1 MIGELAA
8 LVLACATNVH
18 PSTMQA
24 LIGHE
29 SQHQPYAIGINGSNR
44 LNRQPNTRDEAIVQ
58 AKTLRSQ
65 GIDFDAGLAQINVR
79 NWDWLKLNAETVF
92 DPCTNL
98 QAAQTVLTH
107 CYTRAVKLYTDEQQ
121 ALQAALSC
129 YNTGHLE
136 RGFQNGYVGKVLA
149 QAGIKIPGL
158 LAPKADK
165 TSNVV
170 KAETETG
177 AEDPPK
183 PTASEPPPA
192 TRGDRDG
199 FVSNP
204 APDGFSRPSEPQKP
218 TSTSTFSR
226 SFGNRF
232 SPSVFH

>member
-29 SQHQPYAIGINGSNR
+29 SHHQPYAIGINGSNR
-44 LNRQPNTRDEAIVQ
+44 LNKQPNTRDEAIVQ
-58 AKTLRSQ
+58 AKALRSQ

-107 CYTRAVKLYTDEQQ
+107 CYTRAVNLYSDEQQ

-170 KAETETG
+170 KAETGT
-177 AEDPPK
+177 EDPPK
-183 PTASEPPPA
+183 NPATEPQPS

-204 APDGFSRPSEPQKP
+204 APDGFSQPSEPQKP
-218 TSTSTFSR
+218 ASTF
-226 SFGNRF
+226 
-232 SPSVFH
+232 

>member
-1 MIGELAA
+1 
-8 LVLACATNVH
+8 
-18 PSTMQA
+18 
-24 LIGHE
+24 
-29 SQHQPYAIGINGSNR
+29 
-44 LNRQPNTRDEAIVQ
+44 
-58 AKTLRSQ
+58 
-65 GIDFDAGLAQINVR
+65 LAQINVR

-136 RGFQNGYVGKVLA
+136 RGFRNGYVTKVLA

-158 LAPKADK
+158 LAPTADK

-170 KAETETG
+170 KAETETK
-177 AEDPPK
+177 DPHKAPATEPQ
-183 PTASEPPPA
+183 PT

-204 APDGFSRPSEPQKP
+204 APDGFSQPTAPQKP
-218 TSTSTFSR
+218 ESTF
-226 SFGNRF
+226 
-232 SPSVFH
+232 

>member
-1 MIGELAA
+1 
-8 LVLACATNVH
+8 
-18 PSTMQA
+18 MQA

-29 SQHQPYAIGINGSNR
+29 SHHQPYAIGINGSNY
-44 LNRQPNTRDEAIVQ
+44 LNNQPSTRDEAINQ

-136 RGFQNGYVGKVLA
+136 RGFKNGYVTKVLA

-158 LAPKADK
+158 LAPAADK

-170 KAETETG
+170 KVETETG
-177 AEDPPK
+177 AETKDPPK
-183 PTASEPPPA
+183 PAASEPPPA
-192 TRGDRDG
+192 MRGDRDG

-204 APDGFSRPSEPQKP
+204 APDGFSQPSEPQKP
-218 TSTSTFSR
+218 ASTF
-226 SFGNRF
+226 
-232 SPSVFH
+232 

>member
-8 LVLACATNVH
+8 LVLACASNVH

-29 SQHQPYAIGINGSNR
+29 SQYQPYAIGFNSSDR
-44 LNRQPNTRDEAIVQ
+44 HHSQPNTRDEAIIE

-92 DPCTNL
+92 EPCTNL

-136 RGFQNGYVGKVLA
+136 RGFKNGYVTKVLA

-158 LAPKADK
+158 LAPTADK

-170 KAETETG
+170 KAETGARAG
-177 AEDPPK
+177 AETKDPPK
-183 PTASEPPPA
+183 TLATEAQPT

-199 FVSNP
+199 FISNP
-204 APDGFSRPSEPQKP
+204 APDGFSQPSKPQKP
-218 TSTSTFSR
+218 ASTF
-226 SFGNRF
+226 
-232 SPSVFH
+232 

>member
-1 MIGELAA
+1 
-8 LVLACATNVH
+8 
-18 PSTMQA
+18 MQA

-29 SQHQPYAIGINGSNR
+29 SQYQPYAIGINGSNR
-44 LNRQPNTRDEAIVQ
+44 LNKQPNTRDEAIIQ

-107 CYTRAVKLYTDEQQ
+107 CYSRAVNLYSDEQQ

-165 TSNVV
+165 ASNVV

-177 AEDPPK
+177 AEAKVETKDPPK
-183 PTASEPPPA
+183 PAASEPPPA

-204 APDGFSRPSEPQKP
+204 APDGFSQPSEPQRP
-218 TSTSTFSR
+218 TSTSTSTSTF
-226 SFGNRF
+226 
-232 SPSVFH
+232 

>member
-18 PSTMQA
+18 PTTMQA

-29 SQHQPYAIGINGSNR
+29 SHHQPYAIGINGSNR
-44 LNRQPNTRDEAIVQ
+44 LNKQPNTRDEAIVQ
-58 AKTLRSQ
+58 AKALKLQ

-170 KAETETG
+170 KAEAEAEAETGTG
-177 AEDPPK
+177 AETKDSPK
-183 PTASEPPPA
+183 AAASEPQPT

-218 TSTSTFSR
+218 ASAF
-226 SFGNRF
+226 
-232 SPSVFH
+232 